1 MPYTNIFEYDFTIIL
16 NLRWKNFIPVL
27 ISIVVTILS
36 SEYISETW
44 FFYRPLWQQIV
55 FVSVML
61 GIPII
66 HILYHELPH
75 YLLVRDMTIKYDEVN
90 KMLNYTCGDDSMN
103 FSFSDIDLLEVYRT
117 VKDESYIGYVVTLKN
132 GTRLRFTNRLDGIKK
147 LLKDIEASGVKV
159 EDKTWFDNKHLPENI
174 YKD

>member
-1 MPYTNIFEYDFTIIL
+1 MII
-16 NLRWKNFIPVL
+16 
-27 ISIVVTILS
+27 
-36 SEYISETW
+36 E
-44 FFYRPLWQQIV
+44 
-55 FVSVML
+55 
-61 GIPII
+61 
-66 HILYHELPH
+66 
-75 YLLVRDMTIKYDEVN
+75 YDEVN

-132 GTRLRFTNRLDGIKK
+132 GTRLRFTNRLAGVKK
-147 LLKDIEASGVKV
+147 LQKDIEASGAKV